1 MGGARPSVLTRV
13 ATTRLGVRA
22 PVASPRPFEVEA
34 KPFADQIGRGLAAA
48 IRQHGGT
55 VTLRLEPDALG
66 ALKIRMDLDAGR
78 VEATLEA
85 SSDRARRLL
94 DDALPALRSALEAH
108 GLSVDRLEVLGSP
121 SPRDGM
127 GAESQGSP
135 ANTGPGPDAGLA
147 GGNDERAAG
156 SEHAAGETRRPEG
169 LGRDETMMAEPMWTP
184 EGLGVG
190 AGGALVYLR
199 LDTVA

>member
-1 MGGARPSVLTRV
+1 M
-13 ATTRLGVRA
+13 TRLGARA
-22 PVASPRPFEVEA
+22 PVATPRPFELETR
-34 KPFADQIGRGLAAA
+34 PFADQIGRGLAAA
-48 IRQHGGT
+48 IRQQGGT

-66 ALKIRMDLDAGR
+66 SLKIRMDLDAGR

-108 GLSVDRLEVLGSP
+108 GLSVDRLEVLGGP
-121 SPRDGM
+121 SPNGPSLRDGT
-127 GAESQGSP
+127 GAEGQDSP
-135 ANTGPGPDAGLA
+135 VHTGPGLDGGPA
-147 GGNDERAAG
+147 GGSEEGAAG
-156 SEHAAGETRRPEG
+156 SEHPMGETRRPEG
-169 LGRDETMMAEPMWTP
+169 FGRAEMMMAEPMWTP

-190 AGGALVYLR
+190 AGGALVCLR